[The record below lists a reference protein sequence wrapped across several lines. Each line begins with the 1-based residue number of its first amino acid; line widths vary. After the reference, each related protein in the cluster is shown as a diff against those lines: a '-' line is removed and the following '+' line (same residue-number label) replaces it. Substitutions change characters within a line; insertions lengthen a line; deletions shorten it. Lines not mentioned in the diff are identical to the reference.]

1 MRPNRNDLWIK
12 SYTRK
17 DGTPIDQTSAKVI
30 SKLKELEASTPPE
43 SGASKTRPQLF
54 GPKKR
59 GRIRGL
65 GFDTTSTNI
74 FGSGSSSSRTIPP
87 LQEIVNLK
95 KK

>member
-1 MRPNRNDLWIK
+1 MSFPKFQRTGVRPNRNDLWIK

-17 DGTPIDQTSAKVI
+17 DGTPIDQTSAK
-30 SKLKELEASTPPE
+30 ASTPPE

-65 GFDTTSTNI
+65 GFGTTSTNI
-74 FGSGSSSSRTIPP
+74 FGSSSSRTIPP